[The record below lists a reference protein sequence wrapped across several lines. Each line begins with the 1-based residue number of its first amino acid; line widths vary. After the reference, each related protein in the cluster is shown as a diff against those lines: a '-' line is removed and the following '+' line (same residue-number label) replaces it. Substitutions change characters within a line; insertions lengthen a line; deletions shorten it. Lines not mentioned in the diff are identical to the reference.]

1 MFVNLHGKTTS
12 LFNSDDSDPNMI
24 LFLIDA
30 NLEKLELT
38 SFSVKLTGLASQC
51 WILALHLGLNERT
64 PAHQFPSRF
73 NLQSMNQMLE
83 ASGAK
88 GDLRLSDKAKEFKQ
102 LFETFQKSQSGSAL
116 AVQGSLSPAMLMAA
130 QGSFPPAMMTSAPH
144 IALMADLYH
153 QKESSNVN
161 GPKQSETLSSEEPSI
176 CCKKC
181 AEELKNFEE
190 RITKKMDDFQ
200 KIQSD
205 KLDKILVLLDKSDL
219 NKS

>member
-1 MFVNLHGKTTS
+1 
-12 LFNSDDSDPNMI
+12 MI

-51 WILALHLGLNERT
+51 WILALHLGLIERT

-102 LFETFQKSQSGSAL
+102 LFETFQKSQSGSAPIKWL
-116 AVQGSLSPAMLMAA
+116 VFTLRLNWASTNPSTRIPLKFTLGWLRITVRKYILFNVWDLKNVRNYIYNPPI
-130 QGSFPPAMMTSAPH
+130 PPAAPT
-144 IALMADLYH
+144 ISIYFNH
-153 QKESSNVN
+153 QY
-161 GPKQSETLSSEEPSI
+161 Q
-176 CCKKC
+176 
-181 AEELKNFEE
+181 F
-190 RITKKMDDFQ
+190 
-200 KIQSD
+200 
-205 KLDKILVLLDKSDL
+205 
-219 NKS
+219 